1 VATTDLAGE
10 VIVLDLSVTGARIRH
25 RKPITAGTPILMKA
39 RLDMRSIPLTFSGQ
53 VVWTR
58 LEMGGDEQSWQSGI
72 AFDSTV
78 EALRPVIDRLFA
90 SRAVELLQ
98 SRYA

>member
-1 VATTDLAGE
+1 
-10 VIVLDLSVTGARIRH
+10 
-25 RKPITAGTPILMKA
+25 
-39 RLDMRSIPLTFSGQ
+39 
-53 VVWTR
+53 
-58 LEMGGDEQSWQSGI
+58 MGGDEQSWQSGI